1 MSEQDPVEVEGEPAE
16 PEEPKIILTE
26 ADIKAGLTNLY
37 RIPSKS
43 FSLTLISFSRR
54 LFICLRHPDRRG
66 ERPPN
71 SKPR

>member
-1 MSEQDPVEVEGEPAE
+1 MSEQDPVEEEPVE

-43 FSLTLISFSRR
+43 FCSFSQ
-54 LFICLRHPDRRG
+54 LV
-66 ERPPN
+66 
-71 SKPR
+71 